1 MEQVVVTWK
10 NMDGVRK
17 ILAGYQNYSYLC
29 SAEEKKGFLI
39 YGKIKHSNG
48 D

>member
-1 MEQVVVTWK
+1 MITWK
-10 NMDGVRK
+10 NIDGKVK
-17 ILAGYQNYSYLC
+17 MFAQVQNYSYLC
-29 SAEEKKGFLI
+29 NAEEKKGFFN